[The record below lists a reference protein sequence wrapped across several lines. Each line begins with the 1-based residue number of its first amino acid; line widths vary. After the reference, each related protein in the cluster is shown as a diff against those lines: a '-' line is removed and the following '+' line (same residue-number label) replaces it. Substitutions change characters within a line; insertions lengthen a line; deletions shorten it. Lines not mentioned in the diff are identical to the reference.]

1 LFTVALTGGI
11 ASGKSTV
18 CGLLEKK
25 GAKII
30 DSDELAREVVVKG
43 KPAWHEIKDHFGK
56 QVLGPEGEVD
66 RQRLAQIVFN
76 DQVERIFL
84 NGVTHPRIFE
94 LMAKRIRDIE
104 SEAGPESVV
113 VLDIPLLVE
122 SKAEGIFDFNLVVDA
137 SPESQVERLIN
148 QRGISAEEAWS
159 RIRSQS
165 PRSDRL
171 KYADMVILNEGSM
184 EDLSLEVNRAWEII
198 MKRAS

>member
-56 QVLGPEGEVD
+56 QVLGPKGEVD